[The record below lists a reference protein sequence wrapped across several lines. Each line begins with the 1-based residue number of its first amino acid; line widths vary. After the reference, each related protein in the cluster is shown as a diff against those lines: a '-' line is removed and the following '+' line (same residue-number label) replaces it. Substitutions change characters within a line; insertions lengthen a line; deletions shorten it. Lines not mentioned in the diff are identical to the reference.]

1 MALTVQVQDIAHGC
15 PAGGVEVR
23 LERQQGRTWTPV
35 GRDTTDDA
43 GRIGGHWGPAD
54 GGVFRLVF
62 EAEKFFAS
70 LGLPA
75 ALAEITVALR
85 VVDPAD
91 DHRVAVLLA
100 PVAATLQVEGP
111 LS

>member
-23 LERQQGRTWTPV
+23 LEQQIGRSWTPV

-43 GRIGGHWGPAD
+43 GRISGLWGPVR
-54 GGVFRLVF
+54 GGVFRLVV

-75 ALAEITVALR
+75 TLAELTVALR
-85 VVDPAD
+85 VADPAD
-91 DHRVAVLLA
+91 DHRVAVLLT